1 MIQWV
6 MMEVMY
12 VGKGEHYYR
21 AVWHK
26 LSCEGSRTSMS
37 SRPTLE
43 QMTQVE
49 LLTERYLGEGDVTT
63 SRWQLVSCEG
73 WSESLDWNCKW

>member
-6 MMEVMY
+6 VMEVMY
-12 VGKGEHYYR
+12 VGEGEHYYR

-26 LSCEGSRTSMS
+26 LSCKGSRTSVS
-37 SRPTLE
+37 SRSTLG

-49 LLTERYLGEGDVTT
+49 LLTERYLGEGEWYYEQMTT
-63 SRWQLVSCEG
+63 GELWMLEWKLG
-73 WSESLDWNCKW
+73 IKL